1 MAGECTV
8 PTVTGP
14 LNVAEFEDLAKEKLE
29 PEVHGYFAGGA
40 GDERTLRD
48 NVAAF
53 SRWSLRPRVLVD
65 VSDVSTRTTVLG
77 GEVAAPVLVA
87 PVAFQRLAHEGGE
100 EEMARA
106 AEAAGT
112 VMCLSTLATVSPA
125 EVAAAAP
132 SGRHWLQLYCFRD
145 REITHSLAAEAQE
158 SGFEALVLTVDA
170 PYAGRRERDL
180 RLGFEVPADLLGP
193 ALTAAV
199 GTRSLSIRE
208 VFDLVDPALT
218 WQSLE
223 ALAAEFELPVLLK
236 GVMTAEDA
244 ALAVDHGAAGV
255 VVSNHGGRQL
265 DGVPASID
273 VLQEVAEAIEGRI
286 EVLMDGGIR
295 RGTDVVAALALGAD
309 AVLIGRPALW
319 GLAVAGREGALS
331 VLEILRSE
339 LQLALALV
347 GSRSA
352 DAVARDHVRRSD

>member
-1 MAGECTV
+1 MYG
-8 PTVTGP
+8 PHVTGP
-14 LNVAEFEDLAKEKLE
+14 LNVAEFEALAKEKLE

-48 NVAAF
+48 NVAGF

-273 VLQEVAEAIEGRI
+273 VLSEVAEAIEGRI
-286 EVLMDGGIR
+286 ELLMDGGIR

-347 GSRSA
+347 GCRSP